1 MLADQLLPVGGEVMK
16 TFGATKA
23 WWLPVL
29 AVALAAVVAGCG
41 STKVESEPEP
51 VVEEV
56 VKPKIVEADFECY
69 REQLTIRGVEVRPE
83 GVEGLPV
90 AVVSHGFMATKES
103 TIGYARLLASWGFAA
118 YCFDFCGGST
128 EGKSDGETT
137 DMSVLTE
144 KRDLEAVIEYA
155 QDLPYTGDK
164 LVLMGCSQGGF
175 VSALAASEL
184 QDAVSALV
192 LFYPAL
198 CIPDDA
204 RRGQMIDAH
213 FDPDDIPDT
222 IACGPMTLGWV
233 YPTAVIDMDVAE
245 QIAGYTGAVF
255 LAHGTADEIVGVSYA
270 KEAYQTYTGGS
281 PDAHP
286 EKELLLIENAQHGF
300 SQKED
305 DQAMAAV
312 KAFLS
317 KNGFAL
323 Q

>member
-1 MLADQLLPVGGEVMK
+1 MK

-23 WWLPVL
+23 CWLLAL
-29 AVALAAVVAGCG
+29 AVAWAAVMAGCG
-41 STKVESEPEP
+41 STKVEPEP
-51 VVEEV
+51 VVEEIV
-56 VKPKIVEADFECY
+56 EEPVKPKIIEADFECY

-83 GVEGLPV
+83 GVEGLPI
-90 AVVSHGFMATKES
+90 AVVSHGFMATKET
-103 TIGYARLLASWGFAA
+103 TIGYARQLAQWGFAA

-128 EGKSDGETT
+128 ESKSDGETT

-155 QDLPYTGDK
+155 QDQSYTGDK

-175 VSALAASEL
+175 VSALAAVEL

-213 FDPDDIPDT
+213 FDPEDIPDT
-222 IACGPMTLGWV
+222 IECGPMTLGWV
-233 YPTAVIDMDVAE
+233 YPTAVIDMDVAKE
-245 QIAGYTGAVF
+245 IAGYTGAVF

-270 KEAYQTYTGGS
+270 KEAFQTYTGGS
-281 PDAHP
+281 PDDHP
-286 EKELLLIENAQHGF
+286 EKELLLLEDAQHGF
-300 SQKED
+300 SPKED

-323 Q
+323 L